1 MATQE
6 AIDGS
11 DAGDGCNAG
20 DGCEAGDGA
29 PGNLFAPETLS
40 HPFAFYQR
48 MHARAPVSPAPGT
61 PFSFVWSHDLCSE
74 ATGRVAEFS
83 NAFGEALAGTRATD
97 PEVKAILDTGWP
109 AVDTLLTADPP
120 RHTRF
125 RKLVNLAFSMKR
137 VEAMED
143 EIRAIATGLLDAMLP
158 APGLPGTAEF
168 VQAFAV
174 PLPVMVIARQ
184 IGMADLPVAQVKSW
198 SDAFADRLGGMIAKE
213 REIECA
219 HAVVAFQH
227 HVKRLIDARREAPTD
242 DILSDLVHARVEG
255 ERPLD
260 DAEIMS
266 ILQQLMVAG
275 NETTTSTLAGG
286 LLLLIENPGEQ
297 AKLRADLSLL
307 ANAVEEMLR
316 LESPTAG
323 MWRVVKA
330 DAEIGGM
337 AVSAGT
343 MLHLRYAAANRDPA
357 RYPEPDRFDVTRA
370 NARTHL
376 AFGRGIHMCI
386 GNMLSRKE
394 LLVAFQE
401 ILRRMDMIAV
411 AGGAELV
418 WPPNMLLRGLRAL
431 PISFRAIG

>member
-1 MATQE
+1 MATQAE
-6 AIDGS
+6 PQQA
-11 DAGDGCNAG
+11 DA
-20 DGCEAGDGA
+20 EA
-29 PGNLFAPETLS
+29 PGDSTGGHLFAPETLAQ
-40 HPFAFYQR
+40 PFAFYRR
-48 MHARAPVSPAPGT
+48 MHATAPVTQLPGT
-61 PFSFVWSHDLCSE
+61 PFTFVWSYDLCAE
-74 ATGRVAEFS
+74 ATGRVPTFS
-83 NAFGEALAGTRATD
+83 NAFGDALAGARARD

-137 VEAMED
+137 VDAMEA
-143 EIRAIATGLLDAMLP
+143 EIREIATGLLDRMLP
-158 APGLPGTAEF
+158 PVGETGAAEF
-168 VQAFAV
+168 VHDFAV

-184 IGMADLPVAQVKSW
+184 IGMADLPVEQVKDW
-198 SDAFADRLGGMIAKE
+198 SDAFTDRLGQMISRE

-219 HAVVAFQH
+219 RAVVAFQH
-227 HVKRLIDARREAPTD
+227 HVKGLIDARRAQPTD

-255 ERPLD
+255 EEPLD

-286 LLLLIENPGEQ
+286 LLLLIENPEEQ
-297 AKLRADLSLL
+297 ARLRADPSLIP
-307 ANAVEEMLR
+307 NAVEEMLR

-323 MWRVVKA
+323 MWRVVTE
-330 DAEIGGM
+330 DTEIGG
-337 AVSAGT
+337 VPVKRGT

-357 RYPEPDRFDVTRA
+357 KYEDPDRFDVGRK

-394 LLVAFQE
+394 LVVAFQE
-401 ILRRMDMIAV
+401 ILRRMDDLTLEP
-411 AGGAELV
+411 GARLE
-418 WPPNMLLRGLRAL
+418 WPPNMLLRGLKAL
-431 PISFRAIG
+431 PIRFRAVA